1 MNDNARAHV
10 LAALADAGVEPDD
23 YALIEQAK
31 SLVDAVN
38 ARLQARRSA
47 VVYSVTFCVA
57 PPPPLGTGAKVLESA
72 LAGPAESARGR
83 P

>member
-10 LAALADAGVEPDD
+10 LAALADAGVDPGD

-31 SLVDAVN
+31 SLVDTVN
-38 ARLQARRSA
+38 ARLRTRGAM

-57 PPPPLGTGAKVLESA
+57 PPLPLQAGADVLDSA
-72 LAGPAESARGR
+72 
-83 P
+83 